1 MKVSALKLKTWSEEV
16 ISPLAWQRIVL
27 KALPTLKEMGFEL
40 NTLMNPSE
48 TLMLSE
54 KAFVVI
60 DAVVKELYQTEVLPE
75 LVTA

>member
-1 MKVSALKLKTWSEEV
+1 MKVSALKIKSWSEKV
-16 ISPLAWQRIVL
+16 ISPLAWQRIIL

-48 TLMLSE
+48 TLVFSE
-54 KAFVVI
+54 KAFIAI
-60 DAVVKELYQTEVLPE
+60 DAAVKELYQTEILPE